1 MNKRPKAPAATST
14 DVGALGKT
22 GFPNVM
28 TGFPS
33 IYQSPQPASQ
43 HISFIHEHS
52 GQPDL
57 LVVKK
62 AGERTKTKQN
72 TLKQSPG
79 GARHSYLEFQETT
92 KERGSSIKQ
101 LNNVFQK

>member
-28 TGFPS
+28 TGFPP

-57 LVVKK
+57 LCSKEGRREDK
-62 AGERTKTKQN
+62 DQAEHTETKPRRCTTQ
-72 TLKQSPG
+72 LFGVPG
-79 GARHSYLEFQETT
+79 DNKR
-92 KERGSSIKQ
+92 KRI
-101 LNNVFQK
+101 LNKTAE